1 MEPRGAAVRLTW
13 RSVDDSLPNL
23 PIVLATSLCHT
34 IHALSFKMFHSKS
47 RDYTRI
53 NPLLFRNDDFTEWRD
68 ASGDTWTTRGARV
81 ENTELC
87 AAINVTLSV
96 TEMLIFAVVFIV
108 YIFYS
113 ICSRKW
119 VLM

>member
-1 MEPRGAAVRLTW
+1 M
-13 RSVDDSLPNL
+13 
-23 PIVLATSLCHT
+23 
-34 IHALSFKMFHSKS
+34 
-47 RDYTRI
+47 
-53 NPLLFRNDDFTEWRD
+53 
-68 ASGDTWTTRGARV
+68 